1 MKENAFQ
8 ILIPP
13 DCDNLQN
20 LFLKPLASDDFKI
33 LPIFI
38 FLFSKEFLD
47 IQVRVL
53 MNYQLNLLILN
64 KFSI

>member
-13 DCDNLQN
+13 DCNNLPN

-47 IQVRVL
+47 IQVRIL
-53 MNYQLNLLILN
+53 INDYLN
-64 KFSI
+64 